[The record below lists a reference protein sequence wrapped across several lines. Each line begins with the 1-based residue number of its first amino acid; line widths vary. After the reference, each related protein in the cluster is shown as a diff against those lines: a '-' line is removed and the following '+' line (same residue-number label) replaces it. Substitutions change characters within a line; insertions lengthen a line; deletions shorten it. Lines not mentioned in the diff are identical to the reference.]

1 MSNVFVSIF
10 SPVYLASAALP
21 HRVQRTLV
29 TTTAIRR
36 PRGQNPANFNV

>member
-21 HRVQRTLV
+21 RLI
-29 TTTAIRR
+29 A
-36 PRGQNPANFNV
+36 PAGRS